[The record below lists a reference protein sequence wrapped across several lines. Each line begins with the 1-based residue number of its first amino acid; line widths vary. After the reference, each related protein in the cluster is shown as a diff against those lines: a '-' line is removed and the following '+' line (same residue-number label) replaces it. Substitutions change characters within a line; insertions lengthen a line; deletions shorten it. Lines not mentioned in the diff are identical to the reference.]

1 MKNIT
6 LAIEED
12 VLRGARVYAAE
23 HDTTVNALVRDF
35 LARLAREKQAAAEL
49 EAQRAQARRE
59 LVELSR
65 NSPGRLGPDWKWNRE
80 KTYEDRLFPRHKHSD
95 LRGFG
100 EGDGGSEEKK
110 SE

>member
-6 LAIEED
+6 LAVDED
-12 VLRGARVYAAE
+12 ALRGARIYAAE
-23 HDTTVNALVRDF
+23 HDTTVNALVRDY
-35 LARLAREKQAAAEL
+35 LTRLAGEKQAAADL
-49 EAQRAQARRE
+49 EARRAQARRE
-59 LVELSR
+59 LVELSK

-80 KTYEDRLFPRHKHSD
+80 ELYEDRLFPRHKHSD

-110 SE
+110 GE